1 MEIKNIKLADL
12 KPYEN
17 NPRNNDKSVD
27 MVMRSIREFGFKVP
41 IVVDQNNVIV
51 AGHTRYKAVIKLGWD
66 EVPCIVADDLSEN
79 QIKAFR
85 IADNRVAEFSK
96 WDVDKLFEEVDGL
109 DEFIGFD
116 DRDLEKLL
124 KSNEEEIEGE
134 VEFTEELNE
143 ENNYLVLFFDNSVD
157 WLQVETFFDLK
168 TVKAL
173 DSKKGFEKKG
183 VGRVINGTKFMN
195 KVLGND
201 H

>member
-1 MEIKNIKLADL
+1 MNIVMKKVDQLI
-12 KPYEN
+12 PYVN
-17 NPRNNDKSVD
+17 NPRKNDNAVDKVAKS
-27 MVMRSIREFGFKVP
+27 IKEFGFKVP
-41 IVVDQNNVIV
+41 IVIDSKNEIV
-51 AGHTRYKAVIKLGWD
+51 AGHTRYKASMKLGLE
-66 EVPCIVADDLSEN
+66 EVPCIVADDLTEN

-96 WDVDKLFEEVDGL
+96 WDIDLLEIEVEGL

-116 DRDLEKLL
+116 DRDLAKMFEK
-124 KSNEEEIEGE
+124 NDGEIEGE

-157 WLQVETFFDLK
+157 WLQVQTFFDIK

-183 VGRVINGTKFMN
+183 VGRVINGSKFMN
-195 KVLGND
+195 KVLNHED
-201 H
+201 